1 MLLVIADDIT
11 GAAEIAGIA
20 SQYGLDTIMTTHHEL
35 PNGNHD
41 VIVFATD
48 TRSSNAKDACNVV
61 TEIANNI
68 KGKDHITFFKKTDSV
83 LRGHILPETIAL
95 MSVLQ
100 LKKTLLL
107 PQNPSKHRIINNGI
121 YFINGVM
128 LDKTAFNY
136 DPEYPAK
143 TAYVTEIVGANAVSL
158 GIEDSISDNTIYIAD
173 ASSIE
178 DIDTQ
183 LSKADTETLVAGGA
197 DVFTAFLKKVFPSIT
212 LPCQDIH
219 VPYSESTI
227 IVCGSTQSK
236 SLTNEQ
242 YIKNTKAKEE
252 LMPDNVFEGEDATQ
266 WISHLKETY
275 ITNNVI
281 IIGIGAKKNGGK
293 LCAIRLKAIMADAV
307 ACLAE
312 EKTPSLLIIEGG
324 ATAYSIISRIGWNY
338 FNIVGEYAPGVVGM
352 THGNTHIILKPGS
365 YPWGKLFEQ

>member
-48 TRSSNAKDACNVV
+48 TRSSNEKDACNVV

-197 DVFTAFLKKVFPSIT
+197 DVFTALLKKVFPSIT

-242 YIKNTKAKEE
+242 YIKNIKAKEE

-266 WISHLKETY
+266 WIKPT
-275 ITNNVI
+275 T
-281 IIGIGAKKNGGK
+281 
-293 LCAIRLKAIMADAV
+293 
-307 ACLAE
+307 
-312 EKTPSLLIIEGG
+312 LL
-324 ATAYSIISRIGWNY
+324 
-338 FNIVGEYAPGVVGM
+338 
-352 THGNTHIILKPGS
+352 
-365 YPWGKLFEQ
+365 